1 MKEIKILHL
10 FPKLLSL
17 YGEYGNLLVLKTT
30 LENHGY
36 AVKIDPY
43 EDGALTLEGYDLVYV
58 GTGTEDN
65 LMEAVRRLM
74 SHSEKIA
81 ASISGGTQ
89 WLATGNAMTL
99 FGAEITRFGAVSKAL
114 GCFDYTT
121 ELQDDRRYLG
131 DVLTETAFG
140 NPLVGFINTSS
151 IYKGISSPLLTLKLG
166 AKLGNDKKSAAD
178 GIHTSNF
185 YGTQLIG
192 PVLVKNPHFLCHL
205 CRELTGAEIAIDM
218 DTNIQKAYQVA
229 LKELSARA

>member
-36 AVKIDPY
+36 TVKIDQF
-43 EDGALTLEGYDLVYV
+43 EDGALTLEGYDMVYV

-74 SHSEKIA
+74 PHSEKIT
-81 ASISGGTQ
+81 ASISGGTK

-151 IYKGISSPLLTLKLG
+151 VYKGISSPLLTLKLG
-166 AKLGNDKKSAAD
+166 ANLGSDKKTAAD
-178 GIHTSNF
+178 GIHTGNF

-205 CRELTGAEIAIDM
+205 CRELTGADIAIDIE
-218 DTNIQKAYQVA
+218 TNIQKAYQVA
-229 LKELSARA
+229 LKELSARV

>member
-74 SHSEKIA
+74 PHSEKIA
-81 ASISGGTQ
+81 ASIYGGTQ

-121 ELQDDRRYLG
+121 ELQEERRYLG
-131 DVLTETAFG
+131 DVLTETEFG
-140 NPLVGFINTSS
+140 SPLVGFINTSS
-151 IYKGISSPLLTLKLG
+151 VYKGISSPLLTL
-166 AKLGNDKKSAAD
+166 N
-178 GIHTSNF
+178 HTTCDCKFMEAIFF
-185 YGTQLIG
+185 YSMHC
-192 PVLVKNPHFLCHL
+192 VF
-205 CRELTGAEIAIDM
+205 D
-218 DTNIQKAYQVA
+218 
-229 LKELSARA
+229 

>member
-74 SHSEKIA
+74 PHSEKIA
-81 ASISGGTQ
+81 ASISSGTQ

-121 ELQDDRRYLG
+121 ELQDDRRYLS

-151 IYKGISSPLLTLKLG
+151 VYKGISSPLLTLKLG
-166 AKLGNDKKSAAD
+166 AKLGSDKKTAAD
-178 GIHTSNF
+178 GIHTGNF

-229 LKELSARA
+229 LKELSARV